1 MAQAAFGP
9 GYYPI
14 CVVACFRDAAPQLHT
29 LLRAAQESRVP
40 MLIFSDAAEV
50 RACVSAF
57 PLAMC
62 EGQHR
67 VSPAEMMMRAAG
79 LTTIWSSRCDLIET
93 LARSESKRYFL
104 TGALLWLDPEIIGDV
119 VDALADA
126 LSKTRECVR
135 QRLRRGPTDAW
146 IALPPS
152 RPGSPAIAMMCNA
165 LAAFI
170 LCDLE
175 LGDVEGE
182 LGLGSKPSEEMEME
196 MEMGLER
203 ITRMSKWTEED
214 VATFA
219 FWNVV
224 ELQQL

>member
-14 CVVACFRDAAPQLHT
+14 CVVARFSIAAPQLST
-29 LLRAAQESRVP
+29 LLRAAQESSVP
-40 MLIFSDAAEV
+40 VLIFSDADEV
-50 RACVSAF
+50 HACVSAF

-62 EGQHR
+62 QRIAAPHHS

-93 LARSESKRYFL
+93 LARTESMRYFL
-104 TGALLWLDPEIIGDV
+104 TGALLWLDCEIVGDDV
-119 VDALADA
+119 AVLADS

-135 QRLRRGPTDAW
+135 QRLRRGPIDAW
-146 IALPPS
+146 IALPPR
-152 RPGSPAIAMMCNA
+152 RPGSPPATAMMCNA

-170 LCDLE
+170 LCDVEMGGFEMKLE
-175 LGDVEGE
+175 LE
-182 LGLGSKPSEEMEME
+182 
-196 MEMGLER
+196 LER
-203 ITRMSKWTEED
+203 FMRTCRWTEED
-214 VATFA
+214 VSNLA

-224 ELQQL
+224 ELQQS